1 MNAEPTS
8 STTDIT
14 DQDVSD
20 ALVLLHGLSDEAL
33 ENIHELTRSLHI
45 RFADAA
51 LHAGQITHDQL
62 EEAIDWIRRRAIK
75 QKVGIVE
82 EVLRRKSSQRRDLV
96 PWEGPKLKPSE
107 QLIVAHNMRHPHGEA
122 IRSLCSELLL
132 RTRNQGGAII
142 SLVSPCA
149 GEGRSQLAAEIA
161 IAFAQLGRRTLL
173 VDADMRLPRQ
183 HILFNADNN
192 RGLSE
197 ALLDTTTKMQLHGI
211 ENLPQMALL
220 TSGGI
225 PPNPLELLSGIRF
238 EQLTLEW
245 RRSFEYVVV
254 DTPPARESSDAI
266 AVASVAANVLL
277 LSRAN
282 VTPISALK
290 ELARRLETTHARTL
304 GAVIGK
310 F

>member
-1 MNAEPTS
+1 MNAEPTA

-20 ALVLLHGLSDEAL
+20 ALVLLHGLSE
-33 ENIHELTRSLHI
+33 ESVGSIHELARSLHL

-51 LHAGQITHDQL
+51 LHAGQITQDQL
-62 EEAIDWIRRRAIK
+62 EEAVDWIRRRALK
-75 QKVGIVE
+75 QKVSIVE
-82 EVLRRKSSQRRDLV
+82 EVLRRRGNQRRDLV
-96 PWEGPKLKPSE
+96 LWEGPKLKPSD
-107 QLIVAHNMRHPHGEA
+107 QLIVAHNLRHPHSES
-122 IRSLCSELLL
+122 IRGLCSELLM

-142 SLVSPCA
+142 SLLSPCA

-183 HILFNADNN
+183 HVLFNVENNSGLAD
-192 RGLSE
+192 
-197 ALLDTTTKMQLHGI
+197 ALVDTTTKMHLHGI
-211 ENLPQMALL
+211 EDLPQMALL
-220 TSGGI
+220 TSGASSS
-225 PPNPLELLSGIRF
+225 NPLELLSGIRF
-238 EQLTLEW
+238 EQLAIEW
-245 RRSFEYVVV
+245 RRSFEYVIV
-254 DTPPARESSDAI
+254 DTPPAAESSDAI

-282 VTPISALK
+282 VTPFSALK
-290 ELARRLETTHARTL
+290 ELARKLETTHARTL